1 MSKLSWYAHRLVSLA
16 IRNERR
22 AAQVHWGTQREYNRR
37 PDKADAIARSILVAD
52 WVKRLN
58 PACKPVVELGCNTAR
73 NLAFVDV
80 AYEKVVPRLIGV
92 DVNKDAL
99 KRAKARNMR
108 DFHAVSSSADDYVS
122 QLTTAGAV
130 ITMSA
135 IDHMADE
142 EFDSLVRNLPKM
154 ALSLVMVELYTGAE
168 EQPGPF
174 KYSRNLA
181 SAFEDVG
188 FETLN
193 WAPLPVG
200 QYDPVKSP
208 LYLYIGRNTKP
219 LQ

>member
-1 MSKLSWYAHRLVSLA
+1 MSKIGWYAHRLVTLA
-16 IRNERR
+16 VRNERR
-22 AAQVHWGTQREYNRR
+22 AAQIHWGTQREYNRR
-37 PDKADAIARSILVAD
+37 PDKADAIARSIHVAD
-52 WVKRLN
+52 WIKRLN
-58 PACKPVVELGCNTAR
+58 PECNPVVELGCNTAR

-80 AYEKVVPRLIGV
+80 VYSSQAPRLVGV

-108 DFHAVSSSADDYVS
+108 DFHTVNSSADMYVS
-122 QLTTAGAV
+122 TAPPAGAI

-154 ALSLVMVELYTGAE
+154 ARSLVMVELYTGME

-181 SAFEDVG
+181 EVFEGVG

-193 WAPLPVG
+193 WAPMPVG

-208 LYLYIGRNTKP
+208 LFLYVGRNKKP
-219 LQ
+219 L